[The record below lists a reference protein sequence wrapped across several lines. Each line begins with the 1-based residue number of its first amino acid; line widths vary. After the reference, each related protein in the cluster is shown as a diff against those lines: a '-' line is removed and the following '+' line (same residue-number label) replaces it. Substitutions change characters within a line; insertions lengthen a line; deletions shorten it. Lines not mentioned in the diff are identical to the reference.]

1 MWNCSGSFAIIRQ
14 RQLYRPSF
22 SGEESSLD
30 AVIQAGREE
39 HESRTLVELV
49 DRSKL
54 TEPVILIA
62 DRGYKDNMA
71 HIEQK
76 GWKYLFR
83 LYHGRKRCAVSGKQD
98 KMQPQIKHQAEMGIC

>member
-39 HESRTLVELV
+39 HESRALVELV
-49 DRSKL
+49 DRSEL
-54 TEPVILIA
+54 TEPAILIA
-62 DRGYKDNMA
+62 DRGYEAYNNM
-71 HIEQK
+71 
-76 GWKYLFR
+76 R
-83 LYHGRKRCAVSGKQD
+83 T
-98 KMQPQIKHQAEMGIC
+98 